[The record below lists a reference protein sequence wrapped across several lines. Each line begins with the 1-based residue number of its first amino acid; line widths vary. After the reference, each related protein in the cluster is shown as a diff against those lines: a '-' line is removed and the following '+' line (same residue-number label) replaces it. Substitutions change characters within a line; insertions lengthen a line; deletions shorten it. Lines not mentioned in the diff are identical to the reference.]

1 MREIA
6 QGTRLAAGLERGLSL
21 IEAFDDAHP
30 LMTASQAGE
39 RCGMTRTPAHRYR
52 LTLKHIVYIARNGS
66 SRMMNTGYV
75 LGTRVPVLQ
84 ETARAIRNLI

>member
-1 MREIA
+1 
-6 QGTRLAAGLERGLSL
+6 
-21 IEAFDDAHP
+21 
-30 LMTASQAGE
+30 
-39 RCGMTRTPAHRYR
+39 MTRTPAHRYR